1 MVITRVHTADLFK
14 CYDEVI
20 GQVRASLEKDPFGCL
35 LILPSPMAVEQVN
48 DRLLNDI
55 GALLGDPVTTLK
67 KFASSTFES
76 VRTKE
81 VLIEDPTV
89 ELIIADLMSRKVTED
104 SVLAGMLRDREHWAP
119 EVRELFYTL
128 ERYRLDYPAC
138 LGDECRPRQ
147 EALGALY
154 REYLKTLKD
163 NELVDEVGV
172 YDIAIQA
179 IKARKVPVPKR
190 LFLFGLTEM
199 SPIEW
204 TLTNALCG
212 SSDEVD
218 MYAWEHRGSSA
229 FIDVSTNLTV
239 PVSRSECE
247 SGDVPGISFDPSIN
261 VHASVDMRYGELR
274 DEVLELRTV
283 AGNIRDLLDEG
294 VRPTDIAVLV
304 PDRAKMMQRIEDVLD
319 DVGVPTDVHYNG
331 PLVSSALVQ
340 VFLHI
345 GEVILNDHPRE
356 GLMDLIS
363 SPYITLSDDEGHRV
377 SSFSIRHEVRRCK
390 GLIGGKDQ
398 WLDFIG
404 RTIEGEDHE
413 RRLDK
418 ERARQALIRLFRT
431 LERLDGDMTPSDRSR
446 TFRTVIGE
454 LGIINNLSKY
464 DTRTFENE
472 SSALQAFFG
481 VLDDIELGDRLCPGG
496 AERLERFQMRLVMA
510 CTATTYRRGG
520 THGGGVTVAGLRS
533 AHLARFDHVFI
544 VGVVD
549 GDMPFISRSRPLV
562 PEEDAYRMGLL
573 TLYDQLRQERSYFLT
588 ALASARR
595 SLAVSVHQS
604 EGERRKVPSHFY
616 KDYKEVASPKE
627 MAAPSVHRSKE
638 LSQVSLGGHMTGKD
652 AIGWSGTCHL
662 PAPLEDV
669 RERMNAELILRCNGL
684 GSEYGGVIGREDLL
698 VMLRDK
704 ELEKRNFSSSS
715 LDNLHDCGFRY
726 FMKHIL
732 KVDEEEHLDEGS
744 DSSGF
749 GRLFHRIVKRFYE
762 AHPGRVTVSDVE
774 VAKVLIK
781 DIARSEVDNE
791 WTSGLRRDA
800 WLELLTSSGGLLDAF
815 LDSESKNKSPL
826 VPDPCFLEYHFGVR
840 KENGG
845 LVGEPLRISLND
857 KISINVV
864 GDIDR
869 VDVGYIDG
877 VDGDSFFLFDYKT
890 GNPDNIPNSIQL
902 PLYVMAM
909 ERRHPE
915 IRCVGAS
922 FYSTERLLNGAKY
935 PYAKVIACNETKKLI
950 LPKMAPGIS
959 PKDIDKELGEIK
971 KLIID
976 DLGLIRSGTLIPQPR
991 SDTVSKKQKTCKYC
1005 TYRRICR
1012 YRDAM
1017 NAQEVSSDGSDDQ

>member
-1 MVITRVHTADLFK
+1 MVITRVHTVDLFK

-20 GQVRASLEKDPFGCL
+20 GQVRASLQKDPFGCL

-55 GALLGDPVTTLK
+55 GALLGDPITTLK

-81 VLIEDPTV
+81 MLVEDSTV

-104 SVLAGMLRDREHWAP
+104 SVLASMLRDREHWAP

-138 LGDECRPRQ
+138 LGNGRGPRQ

-154 REYLKTLKD
+154 REYLQTLKD

-172 YDIAIQA
+172 YDLAIQA
-179 IKARKVPVPKR
+179 IMARKVPVPKR

-204 TLTNALCG
+204 ALTNALCG

-218 MYAWEHRGSSA
+218 MYVWEHRGSSA
-229 FIDVSTNLTV
+229 FIDVSANLTV
-239 PVSRSECE
+239 PVSRSESE
-247 SGDVPGISFDPSIN
+247 SGDAPGIAFDPSIN

-274 DEVLELRTV
+274 DEVLELRAV
-283 AGNIRDLLDEG
+283 ASNIRDLLDEG

-304 PDRAKMMQRIEDVLD
+304 PDRAKMMQRIEDVFD
-319 DVGVPTDVHYNG
+319 DAGVPTDLRYSG

-340 VFLHI
+340 VLLHI

-356 GLMDLIS
+356 GLMNLIS
-363 SPYITLSDDEGHRV
+363 SPYVTLSDDKDRRV

-398 WLDFIG
+398 WLDCLG
-404 RTIEGEDHE
+404 RTVEGADSEGKPE
-413 RRLDK
+413 K
-418 ERARQALIRLFRT
+418 ERARQAIERSFRT
-431 LERLDGDMTPSDRSR
+431 LDRLDGDMTPSDRSR

-454 LGIINNLSKY
+454 LGIINNLSKN
-464 DTRTFENE
+464 DARTFENE

-496 AERLERFQMRLVMA
+496 AERLERFQRRLVMA

-544 VGVVD
+544 IGVVD

-616 KDYKEVASPKE
+616 KDYMEAASPKE
-627 MAAPSVHRSKE
+627 VAVISAHRSKE
-638 LSQVSLGGHMTGKD
+638 LSQVALGGYMTGKD
-652 AIGWSGTCHL
+652 NGGWSGICHL
-662 PAPLEDV
+662 PVPLDDV
-669 RERMNAELILRCNGL
+669 RERMNAELILRCKGS

-698 VMLRDK
+698 KMLRHE
-704 ELEKRNFSSSS
+704 ELEMRNFSSSS
-715 LDNLHDCGFRY
+715 LNNLHDCGFRY
-726 FMKHIL
+726 FVKYIL

-762 AHPGRVTVSDVE
+762 VRPGKVAVNDIE
-774 VAKVLIK
+774 VAKALIK
-781 DIARSEVDNE
+781 DIARSEIANE
-791 WTSGLRRDA
+791 WTYGLMKDA
-800 WLELLTSSGGLLDAF
+800 WLELLTSNGGLLDTF
-815 LDSESKNKSPL
+815 IVYESTNISPL
-826 VPDPCFLEYHFGVR
+826 KPDSRFLEYHFGVR
-840 KENGG
+840 KEDGG
-845 LVGEPLRISLND
+845 SVGEALRVSLND
-857 KISINVV
+857 KNFINIV

-869 VDVGYIDG
+869 VDIGNIDG
-877 VDGDSFFLFDYKT
+877 GDDDSVFLFDYKT
-890 GNPDNIPNSIQL
+890 GKYGNITDDIQL
-902 PLYVMAM
+902 PLYVLAM
-909 ERRHPE
+909 GELHPE
-915 IRCVGAS
+915 LHCVGAAY
-922 FYSTERLLNGAKY
+922 YSTERLLNGAN
-935 PYAKVIACNETKKLI
+935 PYVKVIACKETKERC
-950 LPKMAPGIS
+950 PKMV
-959 PKDIDKELGEIK
+959 PKGTRTTNIEDKLRDVKE
-971 KLIID
+971 LIID
-976 DLGLIRSGTLIPQPR
+976 DLGLIRSGTFIPRPR
-991 SDTVSKKQKTCKYC
+991 GDKVKEICRYC

-1017 NAQEVSSDGSDDQ
+1017 NDQEVSSDGSDDQ